1 MVEGRCDQC
10 GRVKP
15 IVMTTVTGRRL
26 CEDDAAVFNGAAL
39 SAMTGGAGGGDVVA
53 GAVNAAGWVRRLRK
67 AMGMGG
73 RR

>member
-1 MVEGRCDQC
+1 MQPCS
-10 GRVKP
+10 
-15 IVMTTVTGRRL
+15 TVPL
-26 CEDDAAVFNGAAL
+26 YP
-39 SAMTGGAGGGDVVA
+39 AMTGGAGGGDVVA